1 MPPAQQEAALGIPA
15 AGAPPP
21 AVGKAPPP
29 PAPVPAPA
37 VQAFAVDAGEPRE
50 GKAGDS
56 GTAEHRAASAR
67 PAVDAS
73 ITFAVLAII
82 FTVVML
88 DPIGF
93 LIAALPQLISAT
105 AFRCCG
111 DRRLGS
117 RHVRDCLISTCFFAC
132 LGFLWYAVVS
142 SLATYGY
149 FVLEWFVGSNVIV
162 VQVSTR
168 SRARGLEG

>member
-1 MPPAQQEAALGIPA
+1 MPPAQQEAALGVPA
-15 AGAPPP
+15 AGAPPYP

-37 VQAFAVDAGEPRE
+37 VQAFAVDAGE
-50 GKAGDS
+50 GKAGEG
-56 GTAEHRAASAR
+56 GTAERRAASAR

-82 FTVVML
+82 FTVLML
-88 DPIGF
+88 DLIGF